1 MKLFKYLSLVI
12 SATICLSVDAI
23 SQTSHIVD
31 RGESIEYIA
40 GKYGVSV
47 EDIRKANKWLD
58 NIYCG
63 LELAIPEAEKKSEY
77 GIETTNPL
85 FTEAESYV
93 RREDY
98 GKAIKIYNKILKTSP
113 NDLTARYNRG
123 VCYYNKG
130 KMKQAAEDFSFVKRR
145 DKNGN
150 FPDAE
155 ELADNA
161 KNIQEEKNAARAEMW
176 ANILQGVAFAA
187 NGIQPAPILPMPVM
201 PVASVP
207 MPVPSPATMPI
218 PASIPMPYQQNIL
231 GNADF
236 QFDWNKFPTTT
247 PFSWDNAD
255 WNSAPVGGVT
265 PATGFNNGG
274 TTITGNEYTPP
285 SGGHQCRVCKGTGM
299 EIVETWMGGDT
310 RHWCDICKKDVYGG
324 HRHVPCKTCNN
335 TGWIN

>member
-1 MKLFKYLSLVI
+1 MKLFKYLFLVI

-145 DKNGN
+145 DKNGD

-161 KNIQEEKNAARAEMW
+161 RHIQNENDARQAQMWGNLIQEIASMTTGLRRP
-176 ANILQGVAFAA
+176 ANIPIPMLP
-187 NGIQPAPILPMPVM
+187 PAPFPISVPTPITMPAPMPN
-201 PVASVP
+201 
-207 MPVPSPATMPI
+207 
-218 PASIPMPYQQNIL
+218 QQNIWD
-231 GNADF
+231 NTNF
-236 QFDWNKFPTTT
+236 QIDWSKFPTNTNT
-247 PFSWDNAD
+247 PMQFNWDNVNFNNIPA
-255 WNSAPVGGVT
+255 GGVDSGGST
-265 PATGFNNGG
+265 TGINN
-274 TTITGNEYTPP
+274 TPP